1 MNRPEDKDTL
11 YSKARRGSILIGA
24 SNSLKVLLSMIR
36 MVVIARLLM
45 PADIGLMGIVLFN
58 VAIIESF
65 SQTGFAAALVQQKNK
80 IDGYLDTAQI
90 VSVLRGFILF
100 SIIFLVAPLIGSFFN
115 SPGVTGLLR
124 IAGISFLLDGFVNIG
139 VVAFRKELEFNKVFI
154 IQQVEVFADI
164 LVTIVLAIMLKNAWA
179 LVFGYIAGKSAKC
192 ISSYIMHPYRPGI
205 SFDGHKARELFRF
218 GKHLLFSSIIILLIT
233 QGDDAIVGKILGATA
248 LGFYVMAYKLSNLAA
263 TSITHVFSQVAFPVY
278 SKLQNDP
285 DELRK
290 AYLKALKLI
299 SFAAFPVCGG
309 IIILAP
315 EVVDLFLGEKW
326 LEIVPAMQILAV
338 FGLIRSLG
346 GTTGP
351 LFQGVG
357 KPEIITKFNFWK
369 LILMA
374 VCIVPLT
381 IHYGIVGTAL
391 TVTATSIFAQ
401 FFLWRICSRVIQSS
415 YIQLITAIGPSFII
429 TLLMGISL
437 YFIKTVTI
445 PNTLVLQA
453 LLIALSPVFYLLYY
467 AVFFK
472 KDLMAVIELILPKLK
487 KVQAVSSA
495 TK

>member
-1 MNRPEDKDTL
+1 
-11 YSKARRGSILIGA
+11 
-24 SNSLKVLLSMIR
+24 

-58 VAIIESF
+58 IAIIESF
-65 SQTGFAAALVQQKNK
+65 SQTGFTAALVQQKNK

-100 SIIFLVAPLIGSFFN
+100 SIIFIVAPLIGSFFN
-115 SPGVTGLLR
+115 SPGVTALLR

-139 VVAFRKELEFNKVFI
+139 IVAFRKELEFNKVFI
-154 IQQVEVFADI
+154 IQQVEVFVDI
-164 LVTIVLAIMLKNAWA
+164 LVTIVLAVVLKNAWA
-179 LVFGYIAGKSAKC
+179 LVFGYISGKGAKC
-192 ISSYIMHPYRPGI
+192 IVSYIMHPYRPRI

-290 AYLKALKLI
+290 TYLKALKLI

-309 IIILAP
+309 LIILAP

-374 VCIVPLT
+374 VVIIPLT
-381 IHYGIVGTAL
+381 IHYGIIGTAL

-401 FFLWRICSRVIQSS
+401 FFLWLICSRVIQSS

-467 AVFFK
+467 TVFFR
-472 KDLMAVIELILPKLK
+472 KDLMAVAELIIPKLK
-487 KVQAVSSA
+487 RVQATSNG
-495 TK
+495 TQ